1 MKRICE
7 LIAEIRSRYPK
18 DHFFSDF
25 EQSCRISSAKKAHY
39 QAYDRAL
46 MMMDTISWNILK
58 HKASQHYC
66 DHRKG
71 QRKQGFFNQLNEAFA
86 YRYLVGKGFD
96 DVRFIPEDKKRRPDI
111 GFTCNGIAMYCEV
124 KSLGISNDE
133 IFRRNTIT
141 AYDCGVY
148 ASLDD
153 GFLKKFRD
161 AVNTA
166 NQQINTLGSEGLVY
180 VVVRFDDIALDN
192 HQIYRRQ
199 LIEVSAKHGFNNL
212 FIKIGVLGNKR
223 ICITNGSTRMASSFA
238 SGHR

>member
-1 MKRICE
+1 MRRIYE

-25 EQSCRISSAKKAHY
+25 EQSCTISTTKKAHF

-46 MMMDTISWNILK
+46 MTLDTFSWNLLK
-58 HKASQHYC
+58 HKSLQHYL

-111 GFTCNGIAMYCEV
+111 GFTCNGSAMYCEV
-124 KSLGISNDE
+124 KSLGISDDE
-133 IFRRNTIT
+133 ISRRNTNI
-141 AYDCGVY
+141 AYKGDVY
-148 ASLDD
+148 ASLGD
-153 GFLKKFRD
+153 GFLKKIRD

-166 NQQINTLGSEGLVY
+166 NQQIKALGSEGLVY
-180 VVVRFDDIALDN
+180 VVIKFDDIALDN
-192 HQIYRRQ
+192 YRIYRRQ
-199 LIEVSAKHGFNNL
+199 LVEISANLGFKNL

-223 ICITNGSTRMASSFA
+223 ICITNGSTRMASSSA